1 MKSIVELKNIS
12 KYFGNSRALHE
23 VDLTI
28 YEGQSLGIV
37 GHNGAGKTTLVN
49 VLTGTLSPTS
59 GELYI
64 DGELQST
71 SYDIFSANKLGIRHV
86 YQELSLCP
94 NLTVRENMRVFHPS
108 ISGVGWKNRAEKLII
123 DQLDQIFPGHGI
135 AGNNIVSRLTLGQ
148 RQMVEIAKAFTSPED
163 DLRLIIL
170 DEPTSALDGKS
181 SQQLIDYLIALK

>member
-64 DGELQST
+64 DGELQSA
-71 SYDIFSANKLGIRHV
+71 SYDIFMANKLGIRHV

-94 NLTVRENMRVFHPS
+94 NLTVRENMRVFTPLFQ
-108 ISGVGWKNRAEKLII
+108 VWLEK
-123 DQLDQIFPGHGI
+123 
-135 AGNNIVSRLTLGQ
+135 
-148 RQMVEIAKAFTSPED
+148 
-163 DLRLIIL
+163 
-170 DEPTSALDGKS
+170 
-181 SQQLIDYLIALK
+181 